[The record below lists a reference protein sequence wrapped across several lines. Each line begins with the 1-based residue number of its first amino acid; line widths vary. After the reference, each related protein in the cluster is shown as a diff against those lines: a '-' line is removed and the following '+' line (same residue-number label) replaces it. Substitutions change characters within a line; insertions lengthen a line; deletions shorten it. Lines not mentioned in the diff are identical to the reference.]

1 MIEKGNQELCL
12 FPVYAGVILKI
23 AEFFMVYSAFPRVCG
38 ALLDIVSLDYPVRPV
53 GTLFMIIHK
62 VKSISFRDGF

>member
-1 MIEKGNQELCL
+1 MQYVTYALML
-12 FPVYAGVILKI
+12 FPVYAGVILVTNQNVPR
-23 AEFFMVYSAFPRVCG
+23 ESSFPRVCG